1 MSSTFREPDTESA
14 PTERPAHLAPHGDS
28 PRLGV
33 LVGLFEALRK
43 ERKLDKRKQL
53 LHYWFTVCF
62 YLSSIF
68 PSGIVIPACVLHLLS

>member
-1 MSSTFREPDTESA
+1 MTSTFHEPDTDSA
-14 PTERPAHLAPHGDS
+14 PAERPAHLAPHGDS
-28 PRLGV
+28 PHLGV

-62 YLSSIF
+62 SLF
-68 PSGIVIPACVLHLLS
+68 DIPIRHRCTGLC